1 MHPHPQQPRRSRR
14 TPILIGTTLALVL
27 ALTIGAAVYL
37 TVNRSE
43 LPWPINARPTASP
56 SAPTRH
62 GPPLR
67 PGRPID
73 DQTLSK
79 VSPDDFYFD
88 LLRRQMTQPVGVVTS
103 SLFSTPESFAH
114 RHPLEIYQVGID
126 HRTGA
131 DVHSKQSTVTKTGYD
146 DGRPTSITR
155 CEDGTAYTYNL
166 PTSGVHPGWKVSA
179 IDYCDLTKVAVGMPS
194 SDGITPNGLSD
205 RQATAYINALRT
217 KDFSGFVAPQRP
229 TMITTGGHRYIRQVV
244 DFKPRKLAGDL
255 YWGDQ
260 IFIWAF
266 RESVGDVK
274 EWPFMPDQ
282 FAGGQG
288 LHAIYY
294 IDPDTLLPSASKI
307 RATPLLDENG
317 RPKEDPQQTNVVN
330 YAFPKKLTPVTRK
343 DRRTLHLAVPE
354 GWKIG

>member
-1 MHPHPQQPRRSRR
+1 M
-14 TPILIGTTLALVL
+14 IGTAIAAVL

-43 LPWPINARPTASP
+43 LPYPFNARPTASP
-56 SAPTRH
+56 SAPIRH

-67 PGRPID
+67 PGQPID
-73 DQTLSK
+73 DRTLAK

-103 SLFSTPESFAH
+103 SLFLTPESFAH
-114 RHPLEIYQVGID
+114 REPLEIYQVGID

-131 DVHSKQSTVTKTGYD
+131 DVHSKKSTVSITGYRE
-146 DGRPTSITR
+146 GRPTSVTR
-155 CEDGTAYTYNL
+155 CDRGTPYTYNL
-166 PTSGVHPGWKVSA
+166 PASGYRPGWQVDTVGS
-179 IDYCDLTKVAVGMPS
+179 CDLTKVRLGMPS

-205 RQATAYINALRT
+205 RQATAYISALRT
-217 KDFSGFVAPQRP
+217 KDFSGFVVPQRP
-229 TMITTGGHRYIRQVV
+229 TVITTGGHRYIRQVV
-244 DFKPRKLAGDL
+244 DFKPRKLADEY

-266 RESVGDVK
+266 RDAVGDVA

-294 IDPDTLLPSASKI
+294 IDPGTLLPTASKI
-307 RATPLLDENG
+307 RATALLDENG
-317 RPKEDPQQTNVVN
+317 QPKEDPQQTNVVD
-330 YAFPKKLTPVTRK
+330 YAFPKQLTPVTRK
-343 DRRTLHLAVPE
+343 DHRPLHLTVPE
-354 GWKIG
+354 GWKI